1 MFTPHRLREDAG
13 MEQTHQPL
21 ERPRTGRVFTGVTT
35 AIAAR
40 TGMGRGWI
48 RAGFVFTSLLAGL
61 GVVAYVF
68 ATVSIRS
75 EGEALTP
82 FQRWI
87 VRFDQTERV
96 SQKIG
101 WWILTTLML
110 AAIATVSFLQGPFVV
125 LSVLVLGAWLASRP
139 ASGLETA

>member
-1 MFTPHRLREDAG
+1 MRD
-13 MEQTHQPL
+13 MEQTQQLPF

-35 AIAAR
+35 AIANR
-40 TGMGRGWI
+40 TGLGRSWI
-48 RAGFVFTSLLAGL
+48 RAGFVLTSLFAGL

-87 VRFDQTERV
+87 VRFDQTDRLT
-96 SQKIG
+96 QKIG
-101 WWILTTLML
+101 WWALTTLML
-110 AAIATVSFLQGPFVV
+110 AAIAAVSFLQGPFVV
-125 LSVLVLGAWLASRP
+125 LSLVVLGAWLASRP
-139 ASGLETA
+139 SSALEPA